1 MKTLGLESLLLLP
14 VAALPSMA
22 LIVVVEEEDEMEVEE
37 AWTSRSSSGH

>member
-22 LIVVVEEEDEMEVEE
+22 LIVVVEEEVVEE